1 MIEKVKNF
9 FAAMASTAVLLYAV
23 GYMAEYSHA
32 GMLGISLV
40 DPLRESYLIAGGTFI
55 LSTLYA
61 LHSTIFSYFLYLVPF
76 LVLIAVF
83 LLYEAADPPKGIS
96 KLYAAGVFL
105 LTLVLL
111 FVAIPVFTS
120 PFGFRDLLLTDAQA
134 EPGFL
139 FKHLKPVTSELRT
152 WIVNGGLVN
161 RQKLVFFYVLSIFS
175 AVVSVVMLYS
185 MARRWKRWKRVETEP
200 RSVDN
205 TESVSWPRSLA
216 ARLLKRVPGLPRYGF
231 GLLAVLAMVAAAVQ
245 VVSIPVNYGILVKS
259 NDYPVVEVA
268 VQKQGFELVENR
280 APGTECKLWL
290 LREDEDEILL
300 YAAFYPKG
308 SETQAYKLLTLKK
321 GLVEKIEISGN
332 GFIFEYK

>member
-32 GMLGISLV
+32 RMLGISLV
-40 DPLRESYLIAGGTFI
+40 DPFRESYLMAGGTFI

-61 LHSTIFSYFLYLVPF
+61 LYSTIFSYFLYLVPF
-76 LVLIAVF
+76 VVLIAVF

-96 KLYAAGVFL
+96 KLYAAGVSL
-105 LTLVLL
+105 LTVVFL

-120 PFGFRDLLLTDAQA
+120 PFGFRDLLMTDARA
-134 EPGFL
+134 ETGFL
-139 FKHLKPVTSELRT
+139 FKHFNYITSELRT

-161 RQKLVFFYVLSIFS
+161 RQKLVFFYVLSISS

-185 MARRWKRWKRVETEP
+185 MVRRWKRWKRVERESP
-200 RSVDN
+200 AA
-205 TESVSWPRSLA
+205 ESVFWLRYLVE
-216 ARLLKRVPGLPRYGF
+216 RLLKRVPGLPRYGF
-231 GLLAVLAMVAAAVQ
+231 GLLVILVMVAAVVQ
-245 VVSIPVNYGILVKS
+245 VVSIPVNYGMLVKS
-259 NDYPVVEVA
+259 NDYPVVNVT
-268 VQKQGFELVENR
+268 VQKEGFELVENR
-280 APGTECKLWL
+280 APGTECKLLL

-308 SETQAYKLLTLKK
+308 SETQKYKLLTLKK